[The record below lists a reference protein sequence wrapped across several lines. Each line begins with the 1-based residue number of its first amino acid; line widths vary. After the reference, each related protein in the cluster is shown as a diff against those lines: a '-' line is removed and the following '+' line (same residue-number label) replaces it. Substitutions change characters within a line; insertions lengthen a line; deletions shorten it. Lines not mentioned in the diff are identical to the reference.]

1 MYVRLENT
9 LNNRHQKHESF
20 ANGEI
25 KNVLQTLT
33 EIGKNLERIPG
44 SESEANREKM
54 TKLERIFGEICDKE
68 KIIRARSKA
77 LQETRMW
84 MRSEDY
90 NNENVEWEKKINEL
104 HEEAK
109 AKHADELNGHSEE
122 NIKKFKREIWEV
134 NHQGEPMPGDDDEDL
149 VAVDMKRNFKCPIT
163 KDTLENPVKNQTCG
177 HIYSREAIMTLLKGK
192 QKYKCPCAGCSQYV
206 TVAGLVRDKKI
217 EKELRAFIEEEAR
230 KKANRSADMD
240 FTQTG

>member
-1 MYVRLENT
+1 LPPPYPRGSSVEEIVPLSSKASHLQPTMYVRLENT

-109 AKHADELNGHSEE
+109 AKHADELN
-122 NIKKFKREIWEV
+122 V
-134 NHQGEPMPGDDDEDL
+134 
-149 VAVDMKRNFKCPIT
+149 T
-163 KDTLENPVKNQTCG
+163 NPKHGN
-177 HIYSREAIMTLLKGK
+177 S
-192 QKYKCPCAGCSQYV
+192 
-206 TVAGLVRDKKI
+206 
-217 EKELRAFIEEEAR
+217 
-230 KKANRSADMD
+230 
-240 FTQTG
+240 